1 MKPDFRIYK
10 QETTEHW
17 SEDIRSRAA
26 RLFGVYLFD
35 VNRHVHC
42 CELTP
47 SFEMN
52 YLGPTWTGSIE
63 DDEARQSL
71 FEDILEGDAETDLV
85 RYVHVGSVKVDECE
99 EIGTSDESWARF
111 LEEAGGDE
119 EEAYNL
125 ALDKWSEYCR
135 GNGWVC

>member
-10 QETTEHW
+10 QETTEYW

-52 YLGPTWTGSIE
+52 YLGPTWTEGIE

-85 RYVHVGSVKVDECE
+85 RYVHVGSVEVDECE

-119 EEAYNL
+119 EEAYTL

-135 GNGWVC
+135 GNGWVY